1 MSVIWCMAIF
11 EKMKTKFY
19 INHNMYDLPFM
30 VLPNNQIPRFP
41 PGPSPSPE
49 KNIQMAPLH
58 RRCPEII

>member
-1 MSVIWCMAIF
+1 
-11 EKMKTKFY
+11 
-19 INHNMYDLPFM
+19 MYDLPFM